1 MLTLYNN
8 GSPVTLPND
17 DYYIKEKY
25 DGADEVIFE
34 ISIWDKNYQYITE
47 EAQIITSEDGQRYV
61 IKAIDGGSDSAKVKG
76 LLDTQVFMQ
85 EMHIPYTNGSNSLS
99 GTITGILPSG
109 WTFQDHSGA
118 TISRTI
124 ELEAA
129 TPADI
134 VTACA
139 DTYSVVFR
147 YDTANNILHAYN
159 PESFQPLG
167 AFATREL
174 NLKEINYKGKSD
186 GIVTRLYAVGKDGLT
201 FESINDGKPYVDN
214 NTYTDAVICGYW
226 KDDRYTVAENLL
238 ADAKKQLETLAMP
251 ERSYTCSVVD
261 LANTNP
267 ELYGFLDF
275 SLFNVVTLIDETRN
289 SRVDHQVTEF
299 WRYPYY
305 PEKNEV
311 TLSTVP
317 PRIQNTVKNIQNQIE
332 NPISTFNQVLQA
344 AIDTQTQ
351 LITGGLGG
359 YVVFVPNAD
368 GKPSEL
374 LIMDTPDIAT
384 ATKVWRW
391 NSGGLGYSSNGY
403 NGPYTLAITQDGAIV
418 ADFITTGTLNA
429 GIIKAGTLE
438 STNEVASLNLSTG
451 QLSFNMGNDYRMTL
465 DIYGITIE
473 KLDDPDLVTSIG
485 MGTDGKGYIQTSS
498 IDIMNELRYPN
509 GYVVRAKNVT
519 INGETLNILYAEPL
533 L

>member
-1 MLTLYNN
+1 M
-8 GSPVTLPND
+8 
-17 DYYIKEKY
+17 
-25 DGADEVIFE
+25 
-34 ISIWDKNYQYITE
+34 
-47 EAQIITSEDGQRYV
+47 
-61 IKAIDGGSDSAKVKG
+61 
-76 LLDTQVFMQ
+76 
-85 EMHIPYTNGSNSLS
+85 
-99 GTITGILPSG
+99 
-109 WTFQDHSGA
+109 
-118 TISRTI
+118 
-124 ELEAA
+124 
-129 TPADI
+129 
-134 VTACA
+134 
-139 DTYSVVFR
+139 
-147 YDTANNILHAYN
+147 
-159 PESFQPLG
+159 
-167 AFATREL
+167 
-174 NLKEINYKGKSD
+174 
-186 GIVTRLYAVGKDGLT
+186 
-201 FESINDGKPYVDN
+201 
-214 NTYTDAVICGYW
+214 
-226 KDDRYTVAENLL
+226 
-238 ADAKKQLETLAMP
+238 
-251 ERSYTCSVVD
+251 
-261 LANTNP
+261 
-267 ELYGFLDF
+267 
-275 SLFNVVTLIDETRN
+275 
-289 SRVDHQVTEF
+289 
-299 WRYPYY
+299 
-305 PEKNEV
+305 
-311 TLSTVP
+311 
-317 PRIQNTVKNIQNQIE
+317 KNIQNQIE

-374 LIMDTPDIAT
+374 LIMDTPDIST

-429 GIIKAGTLE
+429 GLIKAGTLE

-533 L
+533 S